1 MNYRSKVTP
10 SYPRAPV
17 VKRLRS
23 DQELT
28 DLAWRP
34 QRVYG
39 SVLEACPTQYPD
51 WWEGPPRHQAGTVWV
66 LSLVCLGLVGLI
78 VLF

>member
-1 MNYRSKVTP
+1 MNYRSRVTP
-10 SYPRAPV
+10 SYPRAPII
-17 VKRLRS
+17 KRLRT

-39 SVLEACPTQYPD
+39 SMLEACPTQYPD
-51 WWEGPPRHQAGTVWV
+51 WWEGPPSHQLGTALV
-66 LSLVCLGLVGLI
+66 LSLVALGLAGI
-78 VLF
+78 VMLF